1 MKLKDKIQKLVLNND
16 FNELENLLENVDRE
30 ELRSGI
36 LGFAFQ
42 SQSIVAYTIPCMLLI
57 KKDTAELHYIAAEV
71 LATALCHLEG
81 AYSSA
86 LYHARRAVE
95 LDPTDVS
102 LKEFL
107 LLFHDIPEK
116 LISTE
121 EAKKIAAEV
130 VKEKPDSS
138 SARDILDE

>member
-1 MKLKDKIQKLVLNND
+1 MKLKDKIHKLVLNND

-57 KKDTAELHYIAAEV
+57 KKDTAELHYIVAEV

-86 LYHARRAVE
+86 LCHARRAVE

-130 VKEKPDSS
+130 IKEKPDSS